1 MRLFTFFTA
10 ALLFIATIK
19 LPIGFYT
26 ALRILVFICS
36 ILLIR
41 SSYQDSL
48 TNWVILFLVI
58 AVLFN
63 PILPVYLYKKSIWIP
78 IDVIAGILFLA
89 KGLFWRR
96 NIK

>member
-10 ALLFIATIK
+10 ALLFIATIQ

-36 ILLIR
+36 ILLVR

-48 TNWVILFLVI
+48 TNWVIIFLVI

-63 PILPVYLYKKSIWIP
+63 PIIPVYLYKKSIWIP
-78 IDVIAGILFLA
+78 IDIIAGILFMA
-89 KGLFWRR
+89 KGLFWKRTTH
-96 NIK
+96 

>member
-10 ALLFIATIK
+10 ALLFIATIQ

-36 ILLIR
+36 ILLVR
-41 SSYQDSL
+41 SSYQDGL
-48 TNWVILFLVI
+48 TNWMIIFLVI

-89 KGLFWRR
+89 KGLFWKRTTQ
-96 NIK
+96 